1 MRITGTVTSVD
12 GTWPLQGVTVVVVG
26 STTGTVTNMEG
37 RYEISV
43 PAIAKKLR
51 FSYIGYKTVE
61 VEIANRTVI
70 DVEME
75 EEAIEVKEV
84 TVTALGI
91 MRAEKATGYAIQSV
105 KGEELARTPELNIV
119 NSLQGRISG
128 AIITNTS
135 GAVGASTRI
144 VLRGV
149 NSLSTDNQPLF
160 VVDGVV
166 LNNTNFGGTYTE
178 GVNRGSGIAD

>member
-1 MRITGTVTSVD
+1 MRITGTVTSAD
-12 GTWPLQGVTVVVVG
+12 GAWPLQGVTVVVVG

-37 RYEISV
+37 RYEITV

-91 MRAEKATGYAIQSV
+91 MRAEKQRVCHQSV
-105 KGEELARTPELNIV
+105 KGEICPNPEPEH
-119 NSLQGRISG
+119 R
-128 AIITNTS
+128 
-135 GAVGASTRI
+135 
-144 VLRGV
+144 
-149 NSLSTDNQPLF
+149 
-160 VVDGVV
+160 
-166 LNNTNFGGTYTE
+166 
-178 GVNRGSGIAD
+178 